1 MNGQVSF
8 EISHAVD
15 DSDIAFSLRLD
26 RASTI
31 CSMLGAKSMARHRVS
46 TSLDAFINLPTLNYL
61 LAGIQLC
68 YIPGQP
74 EKSKWFDLLHDLDQ
88 HRFSDPSVALGL
100 DDIRFIVRDL
110 IRPFGVV
117 RGSEKQGGQDETGL
131 ASATWPVNFVAN
143 LVLDGKERNIVNV
156 WHNHDISAGDD
167 LVLRLKPMPIPSDRE
182 GGYTLNHYY
191 KRYVQQNFSHY
202 FQNTWGRARATHVWQ
217 LVPDTFS
224 LDFQPENDV
233 NNGAYPQPGRGQ
245 QRDPLPHVAMSPGF
259 EVPKDFVW
267 QELGFWHIGRSQ
279 VMVRRFAH
287 KEYYYNDMA
296 NNLKINHLDMTFEPT
311 WTKVPGEERSSANDR
326 SVRDPARPGRGMDRL
341 RVLPGMMGAAFG
353 DDEAAPGAKRV
364 RWAPQLELE
373 RFLSEPMPEF
383 DMPAPRAAAPS
394 AADPLAQLFA
404 MPRPPARPLPSAD
417 PLAQLFA
424 MPRPPARP
432 LPNADPLAQL
442 FGGSVP
448 ARQDPAP
455 APWPSAAD
463 WQQEP
468 APAPWPSAADWQQEP
483 APAPWPSA
491 AAQPDP
497 MDEEFRPL
505 AASLLGMPE
514 MPEPPAG
521 LGAAVGAP
529 PPPASAPQ
537 GLGALLARGKGG
549 GGGKKKAAAVDKDPP

>member
-394 AADPLAQLFA
+394 TADPLAQLFA
-404 MPRPPARPLPSAD
+404 MPRPPARPLPIAD

-448 ARQDPAP
+448 ARQD
-455 APWPSAAD
+455 
-463 WQQEP
+463 P

>member
-88 HRFSDPSVALGL
+88 HRFGDPSVALGL

-394 AADPLAQLFA
+394 TADPLAQLFA

-432 LPNADPLAQL
+432 LPSADPLAQL
-442 FGGSVP
+442 FGGPLP

-455 APWPSAAD
+455 APWS
-463 WQQEP
+463 
-468 APAPWPSAADWQQEP
+468 SAADWQQEP

>member
-1 MNGQVSF
+1 MNSAVNF

-15 DSDIAFSLRLD
+15 DSDIAFSMRLD
-26 RASTI
+26 RGSTI
-31 CSMLGAKSMARHRVS
+31 CSMLGSKGAARHRVS

-394 AADPLAQLFA
+394 T
-404 MPRPPARPLPSAD
+404 AD

-468 APAPWPSAADWQQEP
+468 APAPWS
-483 APAPWPSA
+483 SA

>member
-1 MNGQVSF
+1 MNTQVCF

-15 DSDIAFSLRLD
+15 DSDIAFCLRLD

-46 TSLDAFINLPTLNYL
+46 TSLDAFINLPTLNDL

-88 HRFSDPSVALGL
+88 HRFPDPSVALGL
-100 DDIRFIVRDL
+100 DDIRYIVRDL

-167 LVLRLKPMPIPSDRE
+167 LVLRLKAMPIPSDRD

-202 FQNTWGRARATHVWQ
+202 FQNSLGRAVATHVWQ
-217 LVPDTFS
+217 LVPDTFD
-224 LDFQPENDV
+224 LDFHPENDV
-233 NNGAYPQPGRGQ
+233 SHGAYPQPGRGA
-245 QRDPLPHVAMSPGF
+245 QRDPLPHVVMSRGF

-267 QELGFWHIGRSQ
+267 QEHGFWHIGRSQ

-287 KEYYYNDMA
+287 REYYYNDMA

-311 WTKVPGEERSSANDR
+311 WTKVPGEERDPHNLRTVND
-326 SVRDPARPGRGMDRL
+326 PTRPNRGIDR
-341 RVLPGMMGAAFG
+341 RHVLPGMMGEELG
-353 DDEAAPGAKRV
+353 GPSAKRV

-373 RFLSEPMPEF
+373 RFLREPMPEF
-383 DMPAPRAAAPS
+383 VMAGPPPAPTS
-394 AADPLAQLFA
+394 AAGDPLARLFA
-404 MPRPPARPLPSAD
+404 APAASAD
-417 PLAQLFA
+417 P
-424 MPRPPARP
+424 
-432 LPNADPLAQL
+432 
-442 FGGSVP
+442 
-448 ARQDPAP
+448 
-455 APWPSAAD
+455 
-463 WQQEP
+463 
-468 APAPWPSAADWQQEP
+468 
-483 APAPWPSA
+483 
-491 AAQPDP
+491 
-497 MDEEFRPL
+497 
-505 AASLLGMPE
+505 
-514 MPEPPAG
+514 
-521 LGAAVGAP
+521 P
-529 PPPASAPQ
+529 PPVSPNRQ
-537 GLGALLARGKGG
+537 NGG
-549 GGGKKKAAAVDKDPP
+549 PDAAGSPP

>member
-1 MNGQVSF
+1 MCPRSWQANTLVSF
-8 EISHAVD
+8 DISHAVD
-15 DSDIAFSLRLD
+15 DSDIVFCLRLD

-31 CSMLGAKSMARHRVS
+31 CSMLGSKGASRHRVS

-68 YIPGQP
+68 YVPTHP
-74 EKSKWFDLLHDLDQ
+74 EKSKWSELLHDLDQ
-88 HRFSDPSVALGL
+88 YRYPGPMQHLGL
-100 DDIRFIVRDL
+100 DDIRYIVRDL
-110 IRPFGVV
+110 IRPFGVM

-143 LVLDGKERNIVNV
+143 LVLDVKERNIVNV

-167 LVLRLKPMPIPSDRE
+167 LVLRLKPMPIPSDRD

-202 FQNTWGRARATHVWQ
+202 FQNTLGRARATHVWQ

-259 EVPKDFVW
+259 EVPRDFVW

-311 WTKVPGEERSSANDR
+311 WTKVPGEERDPLNLRAINDPTRANRGIDR
-326 SVRDPARPGRGMDRL
+326 RHI
-341 RVLPGMMGAAFG
+341 LPGMMGAAFG
-353 DDEAAPGAKRV
+353 DDEGGPSAKRV

-432 LPNADPLAQL
+432 LPSADPLAQL

-448 ARQDPAP
+448 ARQ
-455 APWPSAAD
+455 
-463 WQQEP
+463 EP
-468 APAPWPSAADWQQEP
+468 APAPWPSAADWQQDP
-483 APAPWPSA
+483 ASSVADWQEPSA

>member
-383 DMPAPRAAAPS
+383 EQQGRAAQHLLTAAAPS
-394 AADPLAQLFA
+394 TADPLAQLFA

-417 PLAQLFA
+417 PLAQLF
-424 MPRPPARP
+424 
-432 LPNADPLAQL
+432 
-442 FGGSVP
+442 GGSVP

-455 APWPSAAD
+455 APWH
-463 WQQEP
+463 
-468 APAPWPSAADWQQEP
+468 SAADWQQEP